1 MNRVRQREVSEALGS
16 IPETKDIE
24 KALGKLKNGKAA
36 GKSNILPEM
45 LKVGKRKED
54 FVGMLTD
61 LVSTVWKER
70 RVPQEWVDAIII
82 PIPKK
87 GNLQSCDNWRGIA
100 LLDVVGN
107 VVARMVQSRLQVL
120 AEKELPESKCGYR
133 RGRGCIDMLFMDR
146 QLAEKA
152 IEHQTKQFL
161 IFVDLCKAYDSVP
174 RTALWAALGKLG
186 VPDVL
191 VDVVRSFHTNMMAR
205 VRVDGE
211 LLEEIGVNN
220 GLRQGCTI
228 APTLFNLYACVVAE
242 RWLEKVQNEED
253 VGTRVLYRL
262 DQQLFR
268 KNARNACEVVA
279 NKGEFAD
286 DVVLL
291 ASTRQAAEVAIR
303 TYMEVTQSFGLT
315 VSIQKTKFMVGWP
328 WSSGGGEA
336 TSCIRRWFH

>member
-1 MNRVRQREVSEALGS
+1 MSEALGR

-36 GKSNILPEM
+36 GKSNFLPEM

-70 RVPQEWVDAIII
+70 RVPQEWADAILI

-100 LLDVVGN
+100 LLDMVGK
-107 VVARMVQSRLQVL
+107 VVARIVQSRLQVL
-120 AEKELPESKCGYR
+120 AEKELPESQCGFR
-133 RGRGCIDMLFMDR
+133 RGRGCIDMLFIVR

-161 IFVDLCKAYDSVP
+161 IFVDLRKAYDSVP
-174 RTALWAALGKLG
+174 REALWAALGKLG

-220 GLRQGCTI
+220 GLRQGCTM
-228 APTLFNLYACVVAE
+228 APTLFNLYACVVA
-242 RWLEKVQNEED
+242 
-253 VGTRVLYRL
+253 
-262 DQQLFR
+262 
-268 KNARNACEVVA
+268 
-279 NKGEFAD
+279 GE
-286 DVVLL
+286 
-291 ASTRQAAEVAIR
+291 SP
-303 TYMEVTQSFGLT
+303 
-315 VSIQKTKFMVGWP
+315 K
-328 WSSGGGEA
+328 
-336 TSCIRRWFH
+336 